1 MVGIEEKMDRQGAS
15 TEDIKSTVREGLRTL
30 SDTVE
35 REMAG
40 MSVRMAETVREKVE
54 AEVAEIKDIVKGV
67 KERAIRNEEVVME
80 RMRRLEDRLK
90 ESADRETSTRERLE
104 RIEDR
109 LKDIEGEKGLLTKKK
124 ILSNYPQ
131 K

>member
-1 MVGIEEKMDRQGAS
+1 MEKMDRQGAS

-67 KERAIRNEEVVME
+67 KKRAIRNEEMVME

-109 LKDIEGEKGLLTKKK
+109 LMDIEGEKGLLTKKK

>member
-1 MVGIEEKMDRQGAS
+1 MEKMDRQGAS